1 MHSLT
6 IRPAR
11 PADANFLATAVL
23 ESDRGHVGVGSWD
36 FLLPVSD
43 RERLAMIARIV
54 TSEHRSYAHW
64 SIFLVAES
72 DGSVAGAVAS
82 YVPHETTEDA
92 FEAAWVDALGASAW
106 REMQERE
113 ATAGSWSRSYFRHVI
128 PDDTLRLEWVYTDPR
143 SRRRGLS
150 LALIE
155 HHLEHARDRGI
166 ATSHVGTYIGN
177 EPAIATYR
185 RAGYE
190 AYAETRHKD
199 YARRFRAEGIVSLR
213 RNV

>member
-1 MHSLT
+1 MHSLA

-11 PADANFLATAVL
+11 PADANSLATAIL
-23 ESDRGHVGVGSWD
+23 ESDRGHLGVGSWD
-36 FLLPVSD
+36 FVLHVSD
-43 RERLAMIARIV
+43 PERLAMIAKIV

-64 SIFLVAES
+64 STFLVAES

-82 YVPHETTEDA
+82 YVPRDTTEDA
-92 FEAAWVDALGASAW
+92 FEAAFIEALGANAW

-128 PDDTLRLEWVYTDPR
+128 PDDTLRLEWVYTLPEWR
-143 SRRRGLS
+143 SRGISR
-150 LALIE
+150 ALIE
-155 HHLEHARDRGI
+155 RHVDRARDRRI

-177 EPAIATYR
+177 EPAIATYK

-190 AYAETRHKD
+190 VYAETRHQD
-199 YARRFRAEGIVSLR
+199 YARRFGAEGIVSLR
-213 RNV
+213 RKV